1 MESVGEI
8 LRKTRGDKK
17 ISLSDVSKELK
28 ISEETL
34 NNLENNFLQKDIDR
48 VFIIGHLRSYCSF
61 LNLNHNE
68 IIELYKLQHFPLEE
82 KNIEIEKPKFE
93 YKFLYSNKLISL
105 SLILLIFGSFYFLF
119 IEVEKPSR
127 EYAVIPD
134 LPENFIAVVEESSL
148 DDIENDNLDDI
159 ENNKITLLYPEKK
172 FAEIESSKNSSSA
185 IASISINDSQ
195 MSSIVTLKFLDDTW
209 IQLRDKNDEIVLSQ
223 LMNEGDEYSYNIN
236 NNYSITSGNAGHI
249 LVMINQKVKGKI
261 GKKGQVVDS
270 LVLNKNFN
278 N

>member
-1 MESVGEI
+1 MEFVGDI
-8 LRKTRGDKK
+8 LKKTREGKK
-17 ISLSDVSKELK
+17 ISLSNVSKELK
-28 ISEETL
+28 ISEKTL
-34 NNLENNFLQKDIDR
+34 SNIENNYLPKDINR
-48 VFIIGHLRSYCSF
+48 VFIIGHLRSYCCL

-68 IIELYKLQHFPLEE
+68 IIELYKLQHFPLEK

-105 SLILLIFGSFYFLF
+105 SLMLLIFGSFYFLF

-127 EYAVIPD
+127 EYAIIPD
-134 LPENFIAVVEESSL
+134 LPENFIAVVEEANL
-148 DDIENDNLDDI
+148 NELVNNKDNLL
-159 ENNKITLLYPEKK
+159 NPEKN
-172 FAEIESSKNSSSA
+172 FAEIEGSSNSSSA
-185 IASISINDSQ
+185 VASISDNEIQNSTT
-195 MSSIVTLKFLDDTW
+195 VTLKFLDDTW
-209 IQLRDKNDEIVLSQ
+209 VQLRDDNDEIILSQ
-223 LMNEGDEYSYNIN
+223 LMNEGDEYSYSIY

-270 LVLNKNFN
+270 LVINQNFN